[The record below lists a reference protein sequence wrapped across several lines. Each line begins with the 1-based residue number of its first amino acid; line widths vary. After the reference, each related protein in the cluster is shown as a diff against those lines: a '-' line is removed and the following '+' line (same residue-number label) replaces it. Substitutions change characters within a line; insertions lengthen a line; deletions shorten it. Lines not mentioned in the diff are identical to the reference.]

1 MGTSIKQVFVTPL
14 GTVSA
19 TDTDGAGVVRYDE
32 LGNAY
37 RWVIDGGASTDTQP
51 AGGAVCYEAGVRTSV
66 VKPTTALLKVTAG
79 IRVAATTGG
88 QYGWILCQG
97 VPSTVTLS
105 KAATA
110 SSAAYLNNW
119 EAQNGSYILKDL
131 TVSPLGGGMGGLY
144 GATYSTGSAS
154 SDTRTTD
161 ALWINCR
168 L

>member
-1 MGTSIKQVFVTPL
+1 MGTSIKQVFKTAL
-14 GTVSA
+14 GSVST
-19 TDTDGAGVVRYDE
+19 TDTDGVGVVRYDE

-37 RWVIDGGASTDTQP
+37 RWVLNGDATNSTHP

-79 IRVAATTGG
+79 INVAATVGG
-88 QYGWILCQG
+88 QYGWVLCQG

-110 SSAAYLNNW
+110 SSAAYLNIW

-131 TVSPLGGGMGGLY
+131 TIAPLGGGIGGLY

>member
-1 MGTSIKQVFVTPL
+1 MAEKILFRTGL
-14 GTVSA
+14 
-19 TDTDGAGVVRYDE
+19 TDTENTDVEGVGTIRKDSK
-32 LGNAY
+32 GNVY
-37 RWVIDGGASTDTQP
+37 RWVYNGNATGSTIV
-51 AGGAVCYEAGVRTSV
+51 AGGACCYEAGVRTSV
-66 VKPTTALLKVTAG
+66 VQPTTALLKCAAG
-79 IRVAATTGG
+79 IATAAIPGH

-97 VPSTVTLS
+97 TPATVTLS

-110 SSAAYLNNW
+110 SSAAQLNIW

-131 TVSPLGGGMGGLY
+131 TIAPLGGGMGGIY
-144 GATYSTGSAS
+144 GASYSTGSAS